1 MKKILFFIFIVSSL
15 GVSYWIYTLHEHT
28 KEKQLAYATDTYTR
42 AFNTVYD
49 EKKQLAKILFV
60 GLASRINLEMQLAR
74 LRTASSAEKN
84 NIRQLL
90 YNDLQ
95 PRYKDIS
102 KMGIKQVHIHL
113 PNNESFLRM
122 HAPEKFGDDLSATRP
137 TVAYVSTHHTEIDT
151 FEDGIMSYGLRF
163 VFPLFHQGIYVGSM
177 EISFGASS
185 ITESIMKQYYVLS
198 NFFLKAS
205 PLNTQIYT
213 KENTIYTLSHH
224 QGYYYDGEVLRNLK
238 GFSRKDISEL
248 KPRTATTDKIRA
260 LGQTDTP
267 SSIHDEE
274 IDAIFTIIPII
285 HKLTHENLA
294 FLTVRS
300 KASNIILAKKYTYA
314 MMFLSTLAL
323 GLIFSFI
330 YMLSN
335 KNRRLKSEVAKKTIE
350 LQELNKGLEK
360 TVASQTQQIQ
370 QENERFALVLD
381 SIRDGIWDW
390 DLATNKVFFSATW
403 KSMLG
408 YSNEEIIDSPQEWE
422 KRVHTED
429 IKRVKKEIEEN
440 ISGKNDVFESIFRMQ
455 HKNKS
460 WVWIYA
466 RGKTIFDPHGKP
478 IRIVGSHID
487 VTDENNLKIRLH
499 QLSQIIEE
507 VHDSV
512 ITTDVN
518 GIIQTWNQGSTC
530 LFGYTDEE
538 TIGQHVSMI
547 HFKED
552 EALVKESIQ
561 TLLAQGFYRNEARLK
576 SKSDQLIHAD
586 LSLSLI
592 KDLNGETIGLVSY
605 AKDITD
611 RKNVELE
618 LRHQKEILDY
628 QAHYDGLT
636 GLPNRVLLQDRIK
649 QIATKA
655 QRTDKKFALLFIDL
669 DRFKH
674 INDSLGHTMGDL
686 VLKEIAKRL
695 QDTLRAEDTIVRLG
709 GDEFIVLIEDLAHVH
724 DASQLAKKIIETIT
738 QPLTIEQHSLYI
750 TASIGICFYPEDT
763 SDATQL
769 ITYADTAMYK
779 AKNEGRNTFQFYSQ
793 EMTQV
798 LRDRVTLESSLRQA
812 IIKQEFV
819 VFFQP
824 QYNAQTDTLVG
835 MEALVRWQREDGKL
849 TPPNDFIPLAEET
862 GMIVEIDKWVMKT
875 AIKQMA
881 TWYNEE
887 LNPGVLSLNVT
898 MKQLMEKDFIDTIK
912 KTLKEY
918 NFIPTNLK
926 LEITETQMMINAQ
939 EIIEKLKKINKLGV
953 KIAIDDFG
961 TGYSS
966 LSYLKKLPIDTL
978 KIDKSFITDLPQD
991 TSNLKLVKTIIAL
1004 GNNLELAIVAEG
1016 VETLEQKNILLEY
1029 QCKYIQGYFYSRP
1042 LPASDMTTLLHSF

>member
-1 MKKILFFIFIVSSL
+1 MLV
-15 GVSYWIYTLHEHT
+15 
-28 KEKQLAYATDTYTR
+28 
-42 AFNTVYD
+42 
-49 EKKQLAKILFV
+49 
-60 GLASRINLEMQLAR
+60 
-74 LRTASSAEKN
+74 
-84 NIRQLL
+84 
-90 YNDLQ
+90 
-95 PRYKDIS
+95 
-102 KMGIKQVHIHL
+102 
-113 PNNESFLRM
+113 
-122 HAPEKFGDDLSATRP
+122 
-137 TVAYVSTHHTEIDT
+137 
-151 FEDGIMSYGLRF
+151 
-163 VFPLFHQGIYVGSM
+163 
-177 EISFGASS
+177 
-185 ITESIMKQYYVLS
+185 
-198 NFFLKAS
+198 
-205 PLNTQIYT
+205 
-213 KENTIYTLSHH
+213 
-224 QGYYYDGEVLRNLK
+224 
-238 GFSRKDISEL
+238 
-248 KPRTATTDKIRA
+248 DKINSVYW
-260 LGQTDTP
+260 G
-267 SSIHDEE
+267 
-274 IDAIFTIIPII
+274 
-285 HKLTHENLA
+285 
-294 FLTVRS
+294 
-300 KASNIILAKKYTYA
+300 SN
-314 MMFLSTLAL
+314 
-323 GLIFSFI
+323 
-330 YMLSN
+330 
-335 KNRRLKSEVAKKTIE
+335 
-350 LQELNKGLEK
+350 
-360 TVASQTQQIQ
+360 
-370 QENERFALVLD
+370 
-381 SIRDGIWDW
+381 
-390 DLATNKVFFSATW
+390 
-403 KSMLG
+403 
-408 YSNEEIIDSPQEWE
+408 
-422 KRVHTED
+422 
-429 IKRVKKEIEEN
+429 
-440 ISGKNDVFESIFRMQ
+440 
-455 HKNKS
+455 
-460 WVWIYA
+460 
-466 RGKTIFDPHGKP
+466 
-478 IRIVGSHID
+478 
-487 VTDENNLKIRLH
+487 
-499 QLSQIIEE
+499 
-507 VHDSV
+507 
-512 ITTDVN
+512 
-518 GIIQTWNQGSTC
+518 
-530 LFGYTDEE
+530 
-538 TIGQHVSMI
+538 
-547 HFKED
+547 
-552 EALVKESIQ
+552 
-561 TLLAQGFYRNEARLK
+561 
-576 SKSDQLIHAD
+576 
-586 LSLSLI
+586 
-592 KDLNGETIGLVSY
+592 
-605 AKDITD
+605 
-611 RKNVELE
+611 
-618 LRHQKEILDY
+618 
-628 QAHYDGLT
+628 
-636 GLPNRVLLQDRIK
+636 RIK

-695 QDTLRAEDTIVRLG
+695 QDTLRAEDTIARLG

-881 TWYNEE
+881 TWYNEG

-898 MKQLMEKDFIDTIK
+898 MKQLMEKEFIDTIK
-912 KTLKEY
+912 KTLKKY

-939 EIIEKLKKINKLGV
+939 EIIEKLKKINKLCV

-1042 LPASDMTTLLHSF
+1042 LPASDMARLLHSF